1 MEHLCPPSPD
11 TKPLEKVLV
20 KLKEIALFHGAFG
33 FSGLVGSHSCF
44 SGKDITLR
52 NSRTS
57 CFRNSK
63 YISRT
68 VRTPNFRGRMRV
80 RHLIGYSKLH
90 PLAIIDYWSS
100 LKISISIH
108 HHVRHW
114 WARPDGTCRAI
125 LWPQNLASTV
135 RADSSV
141 VILFPKTPRKQCR
154 PMATPAKTEM
164 HLGHG
169 EWREGARYS
178 LHSFTIQAHKSP
190 ERKTLVLPLDRWAN

>member
-1 MEHLCPPSPD
+1 M
-11 TKPLEKVLV
+11 LV
-20 KLKEIALFHGAFG
+20 KLKEVALFHRAFG
-33 FSGLVGSHSCF
+33 FSGLLGSRSCF
-44 SGKDITLR
+44 SGKNITLR

-68 VRTPNFRGRMRV
+68 VRTPNFRGRMSI
-80 RHLIGYSKLH
+80 RHLVGYSKLH
-90 PLAIIDYWSS
+90 PLAVIDYWSS
-100 LKISISIH
+100 LKMSISIPH
-108 HHVRHW
+108 HLRHRR
-114 WARPDGTCRAI
+114 ARTDGTGRAI

-141 VILFPKTPRKQCR
+141 VTLLPKTPRKQCR

-169 EWREGARYS
+169 EWREGARCS
-178 LHSFTIQAHKSP
+178 LHSFIIQAHKSP
-190 ERKTLVLPLDRWAN
+190 ESKTLVFPSDRWAN